1 MKLNTITFDFGT
13 LILFLLVLLLIISIF
28 GFVIRKL
35 LGVERKKC
43 FSYNYFNERHK
54 KLDLSVRIIFMI
66 LVLISSYYRNYND
79 PVEIAWYYEI
89 WFIIIVFLVA
99 SEMLL
104 AFMEWKYAENK
115 RAFVATIVEM
125 MFMISIVFL
134 AIKTDFFGLFN
145 T

>member
-1 MKLNTITFDFGT
+1 MNTITFDFGT

-43 FSYNYFNERHK
+43 FSYNYLNERHK
-54 KLDLSVRIIFMI
+54 KLDLSVRILFTI

-79 PVEIAWYYEI
+79 TVEIAWYFDI
-89 WFIIIVFLVA
+89 WFIIIVFLVV
-99 SEMLL
+99 SEMLR

-115 RAFVATIVEM
+115 RAFVATIAEM

-134 AIKTDFFGLFN
+134 TIKTDFFGLFN